1 MQTIEIELNP
11 LTLDRTRIADLLQE
25 SVSLQRHDANTS
37 LRLAEEALTLAVAFD
52 AVPEQAEATRLI
64 SESYYTLGS
73 YEQSIHFAQLA
84 HELFSALHDDHGSA
98 KSLFSLALNHFEC
111 GRYEKTNALQSEASR
126 LYGNVGS
133 ETGQIDCSNLSGS
146 IFGNLGDYGKAIE
159 IRQQN
164 LEDSER
170 IGYTY
175 GQQRALN
182 NIGFVYYLIDDY
194 PRALDYLQRALDLI
208 RVMSNPAVE
217 ALALTNIAA
226 IDEAV
231 GNFEQAKVHHE
242 MALALA
248 ESVGNTRITCLAKL
262 SLSMYYS
269 TLRELTKARALCDE
283 SLALARGSNHHSNA
297 AEVLQQ
303 SAKLKVLEHNTPEAI
318 EELGQALALAKEIQN
333 PRMISDILL
342 TIATVHEEAGDIAHA
357 LQSYKEHLEARV
369 DVVQRQRNQDITN
382 LQSRLELAKQEKEAE
397 VLRLKSTNL
406 ETEIV
411 YKLKELTSL
420 ALQLVQSNEFLSQL
434 KVQVSQ
440 LVLAPQDGLRI
451 AVSSVLEEI
460 DSKLRQEDEWKRFD
474 LQFQQLHSDF
484 IRTLSERCPQLTPT
498 ELKICA
504 LMKINLSSKEIA
516 NLLYTSPRTIESH
529 RYNIKKKLNLQP
541 DLSRASMLT
550 GI

>member
-11 LTLDRTRIADLLQE
+11 LTLESRVADLLKQ
-25 SVSLQRHDANTS
+25 SAALQRLDANGT
-37 LRLAEEALTLAVAFD
+37 LHLAEEALALAIAQD
-52 AVPEQAEATRLI
+52 LRPEQAEANRLI
-64 SESYYTLGS
+64 ADGYYTLGS
-73 YEQSIHFAQLA
+73 YERSITFAQA
-84 HELFSALHDDHGSA
+84 ALEQFEALGDPLGSA
-98 KSLFSLALNHFEC
+98 KSLFLLALDHFEC
-111 GRYEKTNALQSEASR
+111 GEYEKTNALQTEAAR
-126 LYGNVGS
+126 LYGIAGS

-146 IFGNLGDYGKAIE
+146 VFSNLGDYGKAIE
-159 IRQQN
+159 IRQKN

-170 IGYTY
+170 IGYTH
-175 GQQRALN
+175 GEQRALN

-194 PRALDYLQRALDLI
+194 PRALDYLHRSLTLV
-208 RVMSNPAVE
+208 RELNNPAVE

-226 IDEAV
+226 IDEAL
-231 GNFEQAKVHHE
+231 GNLDEAKAHHE
-242 MALALA
+242 MSLALA
-248 ESVGNTRITCLAKL
+248 ESVGNTRIICLAKL
-262 SLSMYYS
+262 NLSMFY
-269 TLRELTKARALCDE
+269 TKMNELTIARVLCDE

-303 SAKLKVLEHNTPEAI
+303 SAKLKVLEKNIPEAV
-318 EELGQALALAKEIQN
+318 EELGQALMLAKEIHN
-333 PRMISDILL
+333 PRMISDVLF
-342 TIATVHEEAGDIAHA
+342 TIATVHEEAGNIAQA

-411 YKLKELTSL
+411 YKSKELTSL

-434 KVQVSQ
+434 KEQVSQ

-474 LQFQQLHSDF
+474 QQFQQLHSDF
-484 IRTLSERCPQLTPT
+484 IRILSERCPQLTPT

-504 LMKINLSSKEIA
+504 LMKISLSSKEIA

-541 DLSRASMLT
+541 DLSLASMLA